1 MGSPSMNLVKANVA
15 KTSNGINIKVNVN
28 GKEKLIFKDNRKI
41 NLPEKV
47 IFGVRPENIFEDISK
62 KKSKWFILKLSNRC
76 CRACGF

>member
-47 IFGVRPENIFEDISK
+47 ILVLDLKIFLKIFQK
-62 KKSKWFILKLSNRC
+62 KIKMVYPQTFK
-76 CRACGF
+76 